1 MFFILLFLALAVS
14 YYIAGLF
21 KLDDVTIQN
30 YQDKLAY
37 ILMHPFRNWFNEKTP
52 AVIGI
57 ALTAWVMFVCYYL
70 TYYRNFHPDAEHGV
84 AEWADVPKAAKRL
97 YGKGE
102 EPVTCLSKNI
112 TVNANIAKYAYPD
125 SGRFW

>member
-1 MFFILLFLALAVS
+1 MFFILLLLALAAS

-37 ILMHPFRNWFNEKTP
+37 ILMHPFRNWFNRKTP

-57 ALTAWVMFVCYYL
+57 ALTAWAMFVCYYL
-70 TYYRNFHPDAEHGV
+70 TYYRNFHPDAELVLQNGQMYQRQLKGCM
-84 AEWADVPKAAKRL
+84 EK
-97 YGKGE
+97 GKNLL
-102 EPVTCLSKNI
+102 P
-112 TVNANIAKYAYPD
+112 A
-125 SGRFW
+125 

>member
-1 MFFILLFLALAVS
+1 MIQKRKPPWGMFFMLLLLALAAS

-30 YQDKLAY
+30 YQDKLDY

-57 ALTAWVMFVCYYL
+57 ALTA
-70 TYYRNFHPDAEHGV
+70 
-84 AEWADVPKAAKRL
+84 
-97 YGKGE
+97 
-102 EPVTCLSKNI
+102 
-112 TVNANIAKYAYPD
+112 
-125 SGRFW
+125 